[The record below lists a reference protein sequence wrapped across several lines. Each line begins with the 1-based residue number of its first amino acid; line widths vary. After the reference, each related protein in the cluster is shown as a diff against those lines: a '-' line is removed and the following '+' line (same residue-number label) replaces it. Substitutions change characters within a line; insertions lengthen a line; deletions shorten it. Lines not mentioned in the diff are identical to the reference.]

1 MELNEEAL
9 DDMNLPGN
17 YRYNDP
23 DHPFRFFVRSDH
35 ISFAR
40 KDVPVIFYSTGT
52 HNDYHRLAD
61 NLEGVDYKKFVE
73 MTKLAFL
80 LGYKAA
86 NYNGAIEVDN
96 PMSGWQK

>member
-9 DDMNLPGN
+9 DEMNLTGN
-17 YRYNDP
+17 YLYNDP
-23 DHPFRFFVRSDH
+23 DHPFRSFYNSDH

-40 KDVPVIFYSTGT
+40 KDIPFIFYSTGA
-52 HNDYHRLAD
+52 HNDYHRLTD
-61 NLEGVDYKKFVE
+61 NLEGVDYKRFVE

-86 NYNGAIEVDN
+86 NYNRAIEVDN